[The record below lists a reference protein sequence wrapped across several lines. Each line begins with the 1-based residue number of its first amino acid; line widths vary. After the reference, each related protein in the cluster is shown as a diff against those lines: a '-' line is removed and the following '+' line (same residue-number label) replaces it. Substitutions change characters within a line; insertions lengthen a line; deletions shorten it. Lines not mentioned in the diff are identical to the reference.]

1 MSTGNRLPVAI
12 LAGGR
17 ATRLLPLTEQ
27 IPKALVEVAGKPFVD
42 HQLALL
48 KRNGYRDIV
57 FCTGHLGHKLKDH
70 LGDGGRFGL
79 RIRYADDGPFLLGTG
94 GALRKAGPLLGEAFA
109 VLYGDSYL
117 PIDYARVEQAFAA
130 RGKPA
135 LMTVYRNRN
144 NLDRSNAI
152 FRDGMV
158 VEYDKEKPG
167 PEMEYI
173 DYGLS
178 IIRRDALAGYPAEAP
193 FDLATVFKDLSRA
206 GLLAGLE
213 VVERFYEIGSA
224 AGLAEAEEFLK

>member
-1 MSTGNRLPVAI
+1 MSAGNRLPVAI

-17 ATRLLPLTEQ
+17 ATRLLPRTEQ

-48 KRNGYRDIV
+48 KRNCYREIV
-57 FCTGHLGHKLKDH
+57 FCIGHLGRMLKEH

-79 RIRYADDGPFLLGTG
+79 HIQYSEDGPVLLGTG

-117 PIDYARVEQAFAA
+117 PIEYARVEQAFAA
-130 RGKPA
+130 CGKPA

-152 FRDGMV
+152 FRGGMV
-158 VEYDKEKPG
+158 VEYNKEKPG

-178 IIRRDALAGYPAEAP
+178 IIRRDALADYPAHEP
-193 FDLATVFKDLSRA
+193 FDLATVFTDLSRA

-213 VVERFYEIGSA
+213 VAERFYEIGSA
-224 AGLAEAEEFLK
+224 AGLAEAEEFLR